1 MLTHAVLLL
10 AGLVAARAAL
20 LGVLDLAARLAAATG
35 RRVATIAAALRPRL
49 ARRLLATV
57 VGLGVPAAA
66 AVAPSTPAS
75 AAATRPEADTGAG
88 RAGRAVVVPAP
99 LPAGRA
105 EIYVVRP
112 GDTLWDIARRHLP
125 ASSAAADLARSW
137 PRWYSANRAA
147 IGPDPSPLR
156 PGMRLRSPEPRPA
169 GTPAR
174 AHARPSATP
183 ADRGAVARSLD
194 PDRR

>member
-1 MLTHAVLLL
+1 
-10 AGLVAARAAL
+10 
-20 LGVLDLAARLAAATG
+20 
-35 RRVATIAAALRPRL
+35 
-49 ARRLLATV
+49 
-57 VGLGVPAAA
+57 
-66 AVAPSTPAS
+66 VAPSTPAT
-75 AAATRPEADTGAG
+75 AGATRPATGTG
-88 RAGRAVVVPAP
+88 AGRAVVVPAP
-99 LPAGRA
+99 PPAPRA

-125 ASSAAADLARSW
+125 ASSTAADVARSW
-137 PRWYSANRAA
+137 PRWHSANRAV
-147 IGPDPSPLR
+147 IGPDPSLLR

-174 AHARPSATP
+174 AHDRLSATP